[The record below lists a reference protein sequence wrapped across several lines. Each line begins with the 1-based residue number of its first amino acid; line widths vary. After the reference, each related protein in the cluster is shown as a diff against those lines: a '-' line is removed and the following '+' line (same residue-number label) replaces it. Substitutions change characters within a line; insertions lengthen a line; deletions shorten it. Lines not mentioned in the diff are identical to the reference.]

1 MHKKL
6 FFLSGWLFM
15 AAFALAQPAKPVI
28 ETIRKQYAP
37 DGRTAIFRVE
47 ADSAGVIKGKTNL
60 PEAKQALTAQLKQ
73 QGIAFQDQIE
83 VLPASALGEQTFAVV
98 NVSVA
103 NLRSQ
108 PRDAAELATQALLGM
123 PLQVWDKERG
133 WYLAQTPDQYI
144 AWVDFGGIQRM
155 TKAEFDRWQ
164 QADKVIFTRPFGF
177 CYSKQDEQSQTV
189 SDLVAGDVLALEKDT
204 KQFFQVRY
212 PDGRTGYILK
222 KEAQRY
228 DRWVASRNPS
238 EETLV
243 GTAKTLMGIPYLWGG
258 TSVKGMDCSGFTK
271 TVYLLNGITLP
282 RDASQQVHTGE
293 LIPTPNKEFSQLK
306 PGDLLFFGEP
316 ATTEKPERVVHVGM
330 WIGNNEF
337 IHASGKIRVSSMNPT
352 AVNFDEYEL
361 NRFLRAKRI
370 LSKSE

>member
-1 MHKKL
+1 MHKKRL
-6 FFLSGWLFM
+6 FLFLCLLN
-15 AAFALAQPAKPVI
+15 AAVVVAQPAKPVI
-28 ETIRKQYAP
+28 DAVRKQYAP
-37 DGRTAIFRVE
+37 DARVAIFRIE
-47 ADSAGVIKGKTNL
+47 TDSVGALKGKTNL
-60 PEAKQALTAQLKQ
+60 PAAKQALTAQLQ
-73 QGIAFQDQIE
+73 REGIAFQDQIE
-83 VLPASALGEQTFAVV
+83 VLPATVLGEQTYAVV

-123 PLQVWDKERG
+123 PLQIWDKERG

-155 TKAEFDRWQ
+155 TKAEYDRWQ
-164 QADKVIFTRPFGF
+164 QADKIIFTRPFGF
-177 CYSKQDEQSQTV
+177 CYSEPTEQSQTV
-189 SDLVAGDVLALEKDT
+189 SDLVAGDMLVLEKEA
-204 KQFFQVRY
+204 KQFYQVRY
-212 PDGRTGYILK
+212 PDGRTGYVSK
-222 KEAQRY
+222 KEAQRH
-228 DRWVASRNPS
+228 DRWVASLRPS

-243 GTAKTLMGIPYLWGG
+243 STAKTMMGIPYLWGG

-316 ATTEKPERVVHVGM
+316 ATPEKPERVVHVGM

-337 IHASGKIRVSSMNPT
+337 IHASGKIRISSMIPGAT
-352 AVNFDEYEL
+352 NFDEFEL
-361 NRFLRAKRI
+361 NRFLRAKRM
-370 LSKSE
+370 LVKH